1 MERLLQMLGILA
13 VLYAMYALSLKK
25 WDYATEAK
33 RQERRTLLK
42 TKGVSNTFYFIH
54 AGTLFLLNVFSG
66 GLFTF
71 YWLYRQ
77 WTAVPHGFRRLNAQ
91 PLPHGAFLRTVGGF
105 ITFFELNAIICRT
118 CEYMRHKPPLP
129 PWAWGTMWLG
139 GLIGAIAA
147 PGWTEKLIGY
157 ALFCAAPAVLQKRLN
172 ALPAEKILPTP
183 KPKECFAAAAA
194 LGCALGMIAL
204 FRILL

>member
-1 MERLLQMLGILA
+1 MLGILA

-105 ITFFELNAIICRT
+105 ITFFELNAIVLFLFAPF
-118 CEYMRHKPPLP
+118 YPYLLLFYHNPPFFANFNPKKNVFLSHFRKKSFLP
-129 PWAWGTMWLG
+129 RKTM
-139 GLIGAIAA
+139 AA
-147 PGWTEKLIGY
+147 FSPTRSASI
-157 ALFCAAPAVLQKRLN
+157 
-172 ALPAEKILPTP
+172 LPAEFLESAICRET
-183 KPKECFAAAAA
+183 CF
-194 LGCALGMIAL
+194 
-204 FRILL
+204 F